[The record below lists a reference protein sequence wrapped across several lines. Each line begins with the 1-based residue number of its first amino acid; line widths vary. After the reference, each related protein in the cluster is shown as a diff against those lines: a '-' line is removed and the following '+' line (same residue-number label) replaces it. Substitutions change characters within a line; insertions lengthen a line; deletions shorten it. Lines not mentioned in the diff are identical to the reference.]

1 MAKTYDIQAAC
12 KAQRE
17 YVIEWAKQHPKDM
30 FSNSFSKGSAFAPSH
45 GYCYRCNKNIY
56 SEGGIS
62 VEQASTSFVTGCPF
76 CHISYVD

>member
-45 GYCYRCNKNIY
+45 G
-56 SEGGIS
+56 
-62 VEQASTSFVTGCPF
+62 
-76 CHISYVD
+76 